1 MKPADEVLGAVGFS
15 VMTVR
20 PGDTALAM
28 GLSDLPVVA
37 TSHLLH
43 AMESA
48 TIAALS
54 EYLDNGETTFLLS
67 TSIELLASAQV
78 GDELRANARCT
89 NVEGRASQSNAL
101 GQGQCILTFLCDIYE
116 GERHIAQA
124 EIKRATVERV
134 TFLARTAAQELLKSS
149 NSFSATTN

>member
-1 MKPADEVLGAVGFS
+1 MKPAEDVIGAVGFS

-28 GLSDLPVVA
+28 GLSDLPVIA

-54 EYLDNGETTFLLS
+54 EYLENGETTFLLS
-67 TSIELLASAQV
+67 TEIELLASAQV

-89 NVEGRASQSNAL
+89 DISGRE
-101 GQGQCILTFLCDIYE
+101 LTFECDIYE
-116 GERHIAQA
+116 GDRHIAQA
-124 EIKRATVERV
+124 QIKRATVERV
-134 TFLARTAAQELLKSS
+134 TFLARTAAQELLR
-149 NSFSATTN
+149 N

>member
-1 MKPADEVLGAVGFS
+1 
-15 VMTVR
+15 MTVR

-28 GLSDLPVVA
+28 GLSELPIVA

-54 EYLDNGETTFLLS
+54 EHLDNGETTFLLS
-67 TSIELLASAQV
+67 SSIELLASAQV
-78 GDELRANARCT
+78 GDELRANARCIDI
-89 NVEGRASQSNAL
+89 NGRE
-101 GQGQCILTFLCDIYE
+101 LTFECEIYE

-134 TFLARTAAQELLKSS
+134 TFLARTAAESLLK
-149 NSFSATTN
+149 N

>member
-1 MKPADEVLGAVGFS
+1 MKPAEEVLGAVGFS

-28 GLSDLPVVA
+28 GLSDLPIVA

-54 EYLDNGETTFLLS
+54 EYLDNGETTFLLG
-67 TSIELLASAQV
+67 TFIELLGSAPV
-78 GDELRANARCT
+78 GVELRANARCT
-89 NVEGRASQSNAL
+89 NIEGRELSFA
-101 GQGQCILTFLCDIYE
+101 CEIYE
-116 GERHIAQA
+116 GERLVAQG

-134 TFLARTAAQELLKSS
+134 TFLARTAAESLLKS
-149 NSFSATTN
+149 

>member
-28 GLSDLPVVA
+28 GLSELPVVA

-43 AMESA
+43 IMESA
-48 TIAALS
+48 TVAALS
-54 EYLDNGETTFLLS
+54 EYLENGETTYLLE
-67 TSIELLASAQV
+67 TSIELKASAQV
-78 GDELRANARCT
+78 GDELRANARLAHID
-89 NVEGRASQSNAL
+89 GRE
-101 GQGQCILTFLCDIYE
+101 LTFQCDIYE
-116 GERHIAQA
+116 GERHIASA

-134 TFLARTAAQELLKSS
+134 SFLARTAAESLLKS
-149 NSFSATTN
+149 NER

>member
-1 MKPADEVLGAVGFS
+1 MKPAEEVLGAVGFS

-28 GLSDLPVVA
+28 GLSDLPIVA

-54 EYLDNGETTFLLS
+54 EYLENGETTFLLG
-67 TSIELLASAQV
+67 TSIELLGSAPV
-78 GDELRANARCT
+78 GVELRANARCT
-89 NVEGRASQSNAL
+89 NIEGRELSFA
-101 GQGQCILTFLCDIYE
+101 CEIYE
-116 GERHIAQA
+116 GERLVAQG

-134 TFLARTAAQELLKSS
+134 TFLARTAAESLLK
-149 NSFSATTN
+149 N

>member
-28 GLSDLPVVA
+28 GLSDLPIVA

-54 EYLDNGETTFLLS
+54 EFLDNGETTFLLG
-67 TSIELLASAQV
+67 TSIELLGSAPV
-78 GDELRANARCT
+78 GVELRANARCT
-89 NVEGRASQSNAL
+89 NIEGRELSFA
-101 GQGQCILTFLCDIYE
+101 CEIYE
-116 GERHIAQA
+116 GERLVAQG

-134 TFLARTAAQELLKSS
+134 TFLARTAAESLLKS
-149 NSFSATTN
+149 

>member
-1 MKPADEVLGAVGFS
+1 VKPADEVLGAVGFS

-28 GLSDLPVVA
+28 GLSELPIVA

-54 EYLDNGETTFLLS
+54 EHLDQGETTFLLS
-67 TSIELLASAQV
+67 SSIELLASAQV
-78 GDELRANARCT
+78 GDELRANARCIDI
-89 NVEGRASQSNAL
+89 NGREL
-101 GQGQCILTFLCDIYE
+101 IFECEIYE

-134 TFLARTAAQELLKSS
+134 TFLARTAAESLLKH
-149 NSFSATTN
+149 

>member
-1 MKPADEVLGAVGFS
+1 MKPAEEVLGAVGFS

-28 GLSDLPVVA
+28 GLSDLPIVA

-54 EYLDNGETTFLLS
+54 EYLDNGETTFLLG
-67 TSIELLASAQV
+67 TSIELLGSAPV
-78 GDELRANARCT
+78 GVELRANARCT
-89 NVEGRASQSNAL
+89 NIDGRELSFA
-101 GQGQCILTFLCDIYE
+101 CEIYE
-116 GERHIAQA
+116 GERLVAQG

-134 TFLARTAAQELLKSS
+134 TFLARTAAESLLK
-149 NSFSATTN
+149 N

>member
-1 MKPADEVLGAVGFS
+1 MKPAEEVLGALGFS

-28 GLSDLPVVA
+28 GLSDLPIVA

-54 EYLDNGETTFLLS
+54 EYLDNGETTFLLG
-67 TSIELLASAQV
+67 TSIELLGSAPV
-78 GDELRANARCT
+78 GVELRANARCT
-89 NVEGRASQSNAL
+89 NIDGRELSFA
-101 GQGQCILTFLCDIYE
+101 CEIYE
-116 GERHIAQA
+116 GERLVAQG

-134 TFLARTAAQELLKSS
+134 TFLARTAAESLLR
-149 NSFSATTN
+149 N

>member
-1 MKPADEVLGAVGFS
+1 MKPAEEVLGAVGFS

-20 PGDTALAM
+20 PGDTAVAM
-28 GLSDLPVVA
+28 GLSDLPIVA

-54 EYLDNGETTFLLS
+54 EHLDNGETTFLLA
-67 TSIELLASAQV
+67 TSIELLGSAPV
-78 GDELRANARCT
+78 GVELRANARCT
-89 NVEGRASQSNAL
+89 NIEGRELSFA
-101 GQGQCILTFLCDIYE
+101 CEIYE
-116 GERHIAQA
+116 GERLVAQG

-134 TFLARTAAQELLKSS
+134 TFLARTAAQSLLK
-149 NSFSATTN
+149 N

>member
-1 MKPADEVLGAVGFS
+1 MKPADEVIGAVGFS

-37 TSHLLH
+37 VSHLLH

-48 TIAALS
+48 SIAALS
-54 EYLDNGETTFLLS
+54 EHLDNGETTFLLS
-67 TSIELLASAQV
+67 SNIELLASAQV
-78 GDELRANARCT
+78 GDELRANARCI
-89 NVEGRASQSNAL
+89 NIDGRE
-101 GQGQCILTFLCDIYE
+101 LTFQCDIYE
-116 GERHIAQA
+116 GERHVAQA

-134 TFLARTAAQELLKSS
+134 TFLARTAAEELLR
-149 NSFSATTN
+149 N

>member
-1 MKPADEVLGAVGFS
+1 MKPAEEVLGAVGFS

-28 GLSDLPVVA
+28 GLSDLPIVA

-54 EYLDNGETTFLLS
+54 EYLDNGETTFLLG
-67 TSIELLASAQV
+67 TSIELLGSAPV
-78 GDELRANARCT
+78 GVELRANARCT
-89 NVEGRASQSNAL
+89 NIEGRELSFA
-101 GQGQCILTFLCDIYE
+101 CEIYE
-116 GERHIAQA
+116 GERLVAQG

-134 TFLARTAAQELLKSS
+134 TFLARTAAESLLK
-149 NSFSATTN
+149 N

>member
-1 MKPADEVLGAVGFS
+1 MQPAEDILGAVGFS

-28 GLSDLPVVA
+28 GLSELPIVA

-43 AMESA
+43 SMESA
-48 TIAALS
+48 TIAAIS
-54 EYLDNGETTFLLS
+54 EYLDNGETTFLLG
-67 TSIELLASAQV
+67 TSIELLGSAPV
-78 GDELRANARCT
+78 GVELRANARCT
-89 NVEGRASQSNAL
+89 NIDGRE
-101 GQGQCILTFLCDIYE
+101 LTFQCEIYD
-116 GERHIAQA
+116 GERLIAQG

-149 NSFSATTN
+149 NL

>member
-1 MKPADEVLGAVGFS
+1 MKPAEEVLGAVGFS

-28 GLSDLPVVA
+28 GLSDLPIVA

-54 EYLDNGETTFLLS
+54 EYLDNGETTFLLG
-67 TSIELLASAQV
+67 TSIELLGSAPV
-78 GDELRANARCT
+78 GVELRANARCT
-89 NVEGRASQSNAL
+89 NIDGRELFFA
-101 GQGQCILTFLCDIYE
+101 CEIYE
-116 GERHIAQA
+116 GDRLVAQG

-134 TFLARTAAQELLKSS
+134 TFLARTAAESLLK
-149 NSFSATTN
+149 N

>member
-1 MKPADEVLGAVGFS
+1 MNPADEVIGAVGFS

-28 GLSDLPVVA
+28 GLSELPVVA
-37 TSHLLH
+37 ASHLLH

-54 EYLDNGETTFLLS
+54 EHLDNGETTFLLS
-67 TSIELLASAQV
+67 TSVELLASAQV

-89 NVEGRASQSNAL
+89 NIDGRE
-101 GQGQCILTFLCDIYE
+101 LTFQCDIYQ

-134 TFLARTAAQELLKSS
+134 TFLARTAAEELLR
-149 NSFSATTN
+149 N

>member
-1 MKPADEVLGAVGFS
+1 VKPAEEVLGAVGFS

-28 GLSDLPVVA
+28 GLSELPVVA
-37 TSHLLH
+37 ASHLLH
-43 AMESA
+43 TMESA

-78 GDELRANARCT
+78 GDELRANARCI
-89 NVEGRASQSNAL
+89 NIEGRE
-101 GQGQCILTFLCDIYE
+101 LTFQCDVYE

-134 TFLARTAAQELLKSS
+134 TFLARTAAESLLK
-149 NSFSATTN
+149 N

>member
-1 MKPADEVLGAVGFS
+1 MKPADEVVGAVGFS

-37 TSHLLH
+37 VSHLLH

-48 TIAALS
+48 SIAALS
-54 EYLDNGETTFLLS
+54 EHLDNGETTFLLS
-67 TSIELLASAQV
+67 SNIELLASAQV
-78 GDELRANARCT
+78 GDELRANARCI
-89 NVEGRASQSNAL
+89 NIDGRE
-101 GQGQCILTFLCDIYE
+101 LTFQCDIYE
-116 GERHIAQA
+116 GERHVAQA

-134 TFLARTAAQELLKSS
+134 TFLARTAAEELLR
-149 NSFSATTN
+149 N

>member
-1 MKPADEVLGAVGFS
+1 MQPAEDVLGAVGFS

-28 GLSDLPVVA
+28 GLSELPIVA

-43 AMESA
+43 SMESA
-48 TIAALS
+48 TIAAIS
-54 EYLDNGETTFLLS
+54 EYLDNGETTFLLE
-67 TSIELLASAQV
+67 TSIELLGSAPV
-78 GDELRANARCT
+78 GVELRANARCT
-89 NVEGRASQSNAL
+89 NIDGRE
-101 GQGQCILTFLCDIYE
+101 LTFQCEIYD
-116 GERHIAQA
+116 GERLIAQG

-149 NSFSATTN
+149 NL

>member
-37 TSHLLH
+37 VSHLIH

-48 TIAALS
+48 TIAALA

-67 TSIELLASAQV
+67 TSITLLASAQV

-89 NVEGRASQSNAL
+89 EIDGREISFE
-101 GQGQCILTFLCDIYE
+101 CEIYE
-116 GERHIAQA
+116 GQRHIAQA
-124 EIKRATVERV
+124 QIKRATVERV
-134 TFLARTAAQELLKSS
+134 TFLARTAAEELLKQ
-149 NSFSATTN
+149 

>member
-1 MKPADEVLGAVGFS
+1 MKPAEEVLGAVGFS

-28 GLSDLPVVA
+28 GLSDLPIVA

-54 EYLDNGETTFLLS
+54 EYLDNGETTFLLR
-67 TSIELLASAQV
+67 TSIELLGSAPV
-78 GDELRANARCT
+78 GVELRANARCT
-89 NVEGRASQSNAL
+89 NIEGRELSFA
-101 GQGQCILTFLCDIYE
+101 CEIYE
-116 GERHIAQA
+116 GERLVAQG

-134 TFLARTAAQELLKSS
+134 TFLARTAAESLLKS
-149 NSFSATTN
+149 

>member
-1 MKPADEVLGAVGFS
+1 MKPAEEVLGAVGFS

-28 GLSDLPVVA
+28 GLSDLPIVA

-54 EYLDNGETTFLLS
+54 EYLDNGETTFLLG
-67 TSIELLASAQV
+67 TSIELLGSAPV
-78 GDELRANARCT
+78 GVELRANARCT
-89 NVEGRASQSNAL
+89 NIEGRELSFA
-101 GQGQCILTFLCDIYE
+101 CEIYE
-116 GERHIAQA
+116 GERLVAQG

-134 TFLARTAAQELLKSS
+134 TFLARTAAESLLRS
-149 NSFSATTN
+149 

>member
-1 MKPADEVLGAVGFS
+1 MNPADEVIGAVGFS

-37 TSHLLH
+37 ASHLLH

-54 EYLDNGETTFLLS
+54 EHLDNGETTFLLS
-67 TSIELLASAQV
+67 TSVELLASAQV
-78 GDELRANARCT
+78 GDELRANARCI
-89 NVEGRASQSNAL
+89 NIDGRE
-101 GQGQCILTFLCDIYE
+101 LTFQCDIYQ
-116 GERHIAQA
+116 GDRHIAQA

-134 TFLARTAAQELLKSS
+134 TFLARTAAEELLR
-149 NSFSATTN
+149 N

>member
-1 MKPADEVLGAVGFS
+1 MINSAEEVLGAVGFS

-20 PGDTALAM
+20 PGDTAVAM
-28 GLSDLPVVA
+28 GLSELPVVA

-43 AMESA
+43 IMESA
-48 TIAALS
+48 TVAALS
-54 EYLDNGETTFLLS
+54 EHLENGETTYLLS

-89 NVEGRASQSNAL
+89 EINQRE
-101 GQGQCILTFLCDIYE
+101 ITFLCDIYE
-116 GERHIAQA
+116 GERHIAKG

-134 TFLARTAAQELLKSS
+134 SFLARTAAESLLKS
-149 NSFSATTN
+149 

>member
-1 MKPADEVLGAVGFS
+1 MRILMQPAEDVIGAVGFS

-67 TSIELLASAQV
+67 TSITLLASAQV
-78 GDELRANARCT
+78 GDELRANARCI
-89 NVEGRASQSNAL
+89 NIEGRE
-101 GQGQCILTFLCDIYE
+101 ITFECDVYE

-134 TFLARTAAQELLKSS
+134 TFLARTAAESLIK
-149 NSFSATTN
+149 N

>member
-1 MKPADEVLGAVGFS
+1 MKPAEEVLGAVGFS

-28 GLSDLPVVA
+28 GLSDLPIVA

-54 EYLDNGETTFLLS
+54 EYLDNGETTVLRS
-67 TSIELLASAQV
+67 TSIELLGSAPV
-78 GDELRANARCT
+78 GVELRANARCT
-89 NVEGRASQSNAL
+89 NIEGRELSFA
-101 GQGQCILTFLCDIYE
+101 CEIYE
-116 GERHIAQA
+116 GERLVAQG

-134 TFLARTAAQELLKSS
+134 TFLARTAAESLLKS
-149 NSFSATTN
+149 

>member
-1 MKPADEVLGAVGFS
+1 MRITMKPAEDVLGAVGFS

-28 GLSDLPVVA
+28 GLSELPIVA

-67 TSIELLASAQV
+67 TSITLLASAQV
-78 GDELRANARCT
+78 GVELRANARCSDIA
-89 NVEGRASQSNAL
+89 GREITF
-101 GQGQCILTFLCDIYE
+101 QCDVYE
-116 GERHIAQA
+116 GDRHIAQA

-134 TFLARTAAQELLKSS
+134 TFLARTAAESLLK
-149 NSFSATTN
+149 N

>member
-1 MKPADEVLGAVGFS
+1 MKPAEEVLCAVGFS

-28 GLSDLPVVA
+28 GLSDLPIVA

-54 EYLDNGETTFLLS
+54 EYLDNGETTFLLG
-67 TSIELLASAQV
+67 TSIELLGSAPV
-78 GDELRANARCT
+78 GVELRANARCT
-89 NVEGRASQSNAL
+89 NIEGRELSFA
-101 GQGQCILTFLCDIYE
+101 CEIYE
-116 GERHIAQA
+116 GERLVAQG

-134 TFLARTAAQELLKSS
+134 TFLARTAAESLLRS
-149 NSFSATTN
+149 

>member
-1 MKPADEVLGAVGFS
+1 MNPADEVIGAVGFS

-37 TSHLLH
+37 VSHLLH

-54 EYLDNGETTFLLS
+54 EHLDNGETTFLLS
-67 TSIELLASAQV
+67 TSVELLASAQV

-89 NVEGRASQSNAL
+89 NIEGRE
-101 GQGQCILTFLCDIYE
+101 LTFQCDVYQ

-134 TFLARTAAQELLKSS
+134 TFLARTAAEELLR
-149 NSFSATTN
+149 N

>member
-1 MKPADEVLGAVGFS
+1 MKPAEEVLGAVGFS

-28 GLSDLPVVA
+28 GLSDLPIVA

-54 EYLDNGETTFLLS
+54 EYLDNGETTFLLG
-67 TSIELLASAQV
+67 TSIELLGSAPV
-78 GDELRANARCT
+78 GVELRANARCT
-89 NVEGRASQSNAL
+89 NIDGRELSFA
-101 GQGQCILTFLCDIYE
+101 CEIYE
-116 GERHIAQA
+116 GERLVAQG

-134 TFLARTAAQELLKSS
+134 TFLARTAAESLLKS
-149 NSFSATTN
+149 